1 MLQQKHTCLHISAVT
16 YDTERSELTNTIDSV
31 MAAAK
36 LLRTSRPDV
45 RICLTVVN
53 NNNRYNIDSSEFDT
67 VLSNSGFDISAL
79 RLIQGHINVG
89 YGCGQNMAFFGQ
101 HSKYHL
107 FLNPDVELDPGCLLA
122 GIDYLEQ
129 NPDVGL
135 AGPCVVN
142 RAGVKQFL
150 CKRYPTVLDLLL
162 RGFTPKVIRRFFD
175 ARLARYEMHDLSETE
190 PQKDI
195 PITSGCFLLCRSRV
209 VSQIGGF
216 DPKFF
221 LYFEDFDL
229 CMRAG
234 KVSRVA
240 YLPSMR
246 IRHFGGNTAR
256 KGLRHILFFMVSA
269 IRFFTK
275 HGWQWVRQ
283 R

>member
-1 MLQQKHTCLHISAVT
+1 VSIRKHTSLNISIVT
-16 YDTERSELTNTIDSV
+16 YDTGRKMLAGTIDSV
-31 MAAAK
+31 VAAAK
-36 LLRTSRPDV
+36 QLQSFRPGFST
-45 RICLTVVN
+45 CLTLVN
-53 NNNRYNIDSSEFDT
+53 NNHGNNIDLNEIGPLLNKLEAD
-67 VLSNSGFDISAL
+67 NYAL
-79 RLIQGHINVG
+79 RLIQGHSNVG
-89 YGCGQNMAFFGQ
+89 YGRAQNMAFFEQ
-101 HSKYHL
+101 RSKYHL
-107 FLNPDVELDPGCLLA
+107 FMNPDVELDLGSLLA

-129 NPDVGL
+129 NADVGL
-135 AGPCVVN
+135 VGPHVVN
-142 RAGVKQFL
+142 RAGAKQFL

-162 RGFTPKVIRRFFD
+162 RGFAPAIIRGFFR
-175 ARLARYEMHDLSETE
+175 ARLARYEMQELSEIE

-209 VSQIGGF
+209 ISQIGGF

-229 CMRAG
+229 CLRAG
-234 KVSRVA
+234 KISRVA

-246 IRHFGGNTAR
+246 IQHFGGNAAR